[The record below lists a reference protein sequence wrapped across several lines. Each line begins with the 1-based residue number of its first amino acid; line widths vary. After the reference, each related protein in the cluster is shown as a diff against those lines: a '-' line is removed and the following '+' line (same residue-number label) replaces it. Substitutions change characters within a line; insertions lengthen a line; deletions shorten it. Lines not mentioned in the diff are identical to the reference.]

1 MNYYNMKLMNYYDT
15 RILSGYYSYNQASVL
30 LAEIKDNFLHIS
42 MKKSF
47 QNFSIIDF
55 VNEVKPFGCE
65 RYCNTH
71 SNLEKL
77 LQGFEF
83 VNIEQENGNEQAM
96 RELDDLFQSLKP
108 FVIKQYDDIQFDTE
122 SDKKALKILISKC
135 GNRMLA
141 ASKNK

>member
-1 MNYYNMKLMNYYDT
+1 MNYYDT

-83 VNIEQENGNEQAM
+83 VNIEQENGNEQTM

-108 FVIKQYDDIQFDTE
+108 FVIKQYEDIEFNSE

-141 ASKNK
+141 ASR